1 MAEVEKA
8 ALEYLVEVGK
18 KLSEPFQLQIDG
30 RDYISKELKT
40 IEQPLVAALKISTLG
55 SLVDLCTGK
64 FTVAPGEVHFE
75 QFDPKTHIVHV
86 VDEEQ
91 VQVVSAISNVW
102 AKRSVLIECKLDE
115 SVGFRFGQ
123 FMSHEE
129 FIVGILANF
138 TQTEDKDYVLRIASS
153 LTTERVV
160 TSDDDGISQG
170 VGLKAGV
177 SLKTQETL
185 RPRVKLAPYRTF
197 REVHQP
203 TSEFVF
209 RVKQDGEQMP
219 KLALFEAD
227 GGTWKLHA
235 RENIARFLSAGITGA
250 TVAS

>member
-8 ALEYLVEVGK
+8 ALEFLIDTGK
-18 KLSEPFQLQIDG
+18 KLSEPIEREYDG
-30 RDYISKELKT
+30 RKYINKELRAM
-40 IEQPLVAALKISTLG
+40 EPPLVAALKISTLG
-55 SLVDLCTGK
+55 SLVELCQGK
-64 FTVAPGEVHFE
+64 FENADGNAAFE
-75 QFDPKTHIVHV
+75 SFDPNEYVIHV
-86 VDEEQ
+86 LDEEQ
-91 VQVVSAISNVW
+91 VQVVSAFSNAW
-102 AKRSVLIECKLDE
+102 ARRAVLIDCKNDE
-115 SVGFRFGQ
+115 SIGFKFGQ
-123 FMSHEE
+123 FLAHED
-129 FIVGILANF
+129 FIVGLLANF
-138 TQTEDKDYVLRIASS
+138 VRTEDQEYVLRIASS

-197 REVHQP
+197 REVAQP
-203 TSEFVF
+203 ISEFVF

-227 GGTWKLHA
+227 GGAWKLHA
-235 RENIARFLSAGITGA
+235 RENIARFLSKGIVGA